1 MTLDSFAETAKIFS
15 VDEISRVIKSVI
27 DDSSLLKD
35 VRVRGEITNF
45 YHQRNSGHM
54 YFDIKSRKSKLKCVS
69 FRGMNQGFK
78 FMPKNGM
85 NVVVRGYVTTYGARS
100 EYQIMVKDI
109 RHDGAG
115 DLHEE
120 FERLKLKLMGEGLFE
135 DVHKKAIPVFPKKIG
150 IATGAASA
158 ALHDILKIIKRRYP
172 CVELIVVPTIVQG
185 AYAEDSII
193 SSLQM
198 LDQIEDLDVIILG
211 RGGGS
216 LEDLWAFNLE
226 TVVRAVF
233 RSDTPV
239 ITGIGHQTD
248 FTLCD
253 FVADFRAPTPSAA
266 AEKAVPDSRQLTR
279 RIEELKRTA
288 AMIMTRAQ
296 EKRRFQLDTYADNI
310 IMKEPE
316 RVIYPLIQHRDDI
329 HTRLERTMDGILK
342 ANRNRL
348 RVHDQ
353 SSVFLRP
360 HDNVNRLS
368 TRFHQQFDKFNIF
381 SNIRFRA
388 LREQVDVFSGVVLRN
403 APRSDVKRLEE
414 TRGKYSKQ
422 LRRSILNSMK
432 FRKKSM
438 EKFSVLLGSLSP
450 YNVLERGY
458 AVVMSTDKKVIND
471 AGGTRLGDTI
481 EVRFRSSGLKAE
493 VKEKEEDA
501 DERKLSGG

>member
-1 MTLDSFAETAKIFS
+1 MTLDSFAETVKIFS

-27 DDSSLLKD
+27 DDNPLLKD

-69 FRGMNQGFK
+69 FRGMNQNFR
-78 FMPKNGM
+78 FIPKNGM

-100 EYQIMVKDI
+100 EYQIMVKEI
-109 RHDGAG
+109 KHDGAG

-120 FERLKLKLMGEGLFE
+120 FERLKLKLMEEGLFE
-135 DVHKKAIPVFPKKIG
+135 DVHKKPIPVFPKKIG

-198 LDQIEDLDVIILG
+198 LDQVEKLDVIILG

-216 LEDLWAFNLE
+216 LEDLWAFNIE
-226 TVVRAVF
+226 TVVRTVF
-233 RSDTPV
+233 RIGTPV
-239 ITGIGHQTD
+239 ITGIGHQID

-253 FVADFRAPTPSAA
+253 FVADHRAPTPSAA
-266 AEKAVPDSRQLTR
+266 AEKAVPDSRQLAR
-279 RIEELKRTA
+279 RIDELKRTA
-288 AMIMTRAQ
+288 AMIMSRAQ
-296 EKRRFQLDTYADNI
+296 ENRRFRLDTYADHI

-316 RVIYPLIQHRDDI
+316 RVLYPLIQHRDDI
-329 HTRLERTMDGILK
+329 HTRLERTMDGILET
-342 ANRNRL
+342 NRNRL

-353 SSVFLRP
+353 SSAFLRP
-360 HDNVNRLS
+360 YDNTNRIS
-368 TRFHQQFDKFNIF
+368 NRFDQLFGNLNLYFGL
-381 SNIRFRA
+381 RFRA
-388 LREQVDVFSGVVLRN
+388 QREKLDIYSGAVLRN
-403 APRSDVKRLEE
+403 APRSDVERLEE
-414 TRGKYSKQ
+414 GRKKFGEQ
-422 LRRSILNSMK
+422 LGQSMKNIMK

-450 YNVLERGY
+450 YNVLDRGY
-458 AVVMSTDKKVIND
+458 AVVFGSDKEVISD
-471 AGGTRLGDTI
+471 ARGTRLGEMI

-493 VKEKEEDA
+493 VKVKEEDA
-501 DERKLSGG
+501 DERNSSGG